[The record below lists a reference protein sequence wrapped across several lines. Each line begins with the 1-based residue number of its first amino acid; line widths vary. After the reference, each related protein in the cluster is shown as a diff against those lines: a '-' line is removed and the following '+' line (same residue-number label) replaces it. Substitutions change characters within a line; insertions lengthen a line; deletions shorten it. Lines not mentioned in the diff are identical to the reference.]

1 MPPEYGWVEE
11 TPVVSQRPRAAAKV
25 SARASGIAAWSLLR
39 YSADA
44 DPAAVAR
51 DLGGRAVVAQA
62 QPNYLR
68 SFASPP
74 DDPLF
79 AEQDNLA
86 AIGWDQSLAT
96 GGGVVVAI
104 IDSGID
110 QDHPDLASQL
120 WRNPEEADGLAG
132 VDDDGNGYVDDV
144 TGWDFTDAPGLPGDG
159 DFRFRDSDPDDESG
173 HGTHVA
179 GIVAAAAGNRIGV
192 AGVAPGVRLMA
203 LRAGF
208 TVSGTGF
215 LEDDDIAAAAVYAVD
230 QGADILNMSFGDPV
244 PSPVIRD
251 VVRYARSAGCLVVA
265 AVGNEGSDEVFYP
278 ARMEEVV
285 AVAATDDEGQP
296 LAFSNWGYSVDIAAP
311 GLAVHGP
318 VPGGEYAQRSGTS
331 MATAHVSGV
340 AAVTWSRQPQL
351 TAWQV
356 RGALANSAADV
367 GAPGWDRWS
376 GAGLVQMA
384 AARISEPAAV
394 SLTEPAS
401 GVVRAGEVTV
411 RGRVWGKG
419 VEYDLT
425 WGRGPFPES
434 VELLLSGTTSGADNR
449 FEARWPAADL
459 PPGPY
464 LLRLQA
470 VAGGRTHSQRILLD
484 LRPAAAEVS
493 DLRLARALDGP
504 GWSDILRWETDAPEA
519 GTVALLDATSGDTVL
534 QIPLGSERLE
544 HSVPLPADLLPGE
557 YTAIFLPAADAAVNT
572 GSLDIAIGD
581 TGIRRWTLMRSG
593 MLPDGYLLPQ
603 PTDFDGDGI
612 PEIVAMGYGGPGY
625 NPAGFFELPSGFR
638 PVHLSSRPFIPWN
651 AHDLDGDSRSE
662 IMAVDAERV
671 RLVESAEP
679 GSFPTEVAFEVTEV
693 WGGEVGDG
701 DGDGR
706 MEMFLRS
713 SRSEQF
719 RVFENTG
726 DDSFAETGVLPNP
739 SEGLDGLGDRQVAGD
754 LDGDGNLELLA
765 GDEDGDIFIY
775 ESIADD
781 TWRNTWLGRLEAG
794 DSRVLGG
801 AFDTDADGRLE
812 FAVASLDANLFDP
825 GEAVWTLAVVEAA
838 GDNRF
843 EPRWSV
849 EVVGGA
855 SGGNGISSG
864 DFDADG
870 VPEIAVAL
878 VPDLYLLRADPSGAM
893 EPVWHMEVSR
903 VNRPLVADV
912 DADGI
917 VDLVASSGE
926 ALQVHS
932 LPFSDNLG
940 LRLDAPASFS
950 AHAGG
955 EQSVLLSWTAVPG
968 ARRYRLFRADG
979 DEGELRVLVESLR
992 ETAYEDRDVL
1002 AGTPH
1007 RYAVAALDSL
1017 SGEPGHRSREV
1028 TATPEPN
1035 PRIEAVLRAAENRL
1049 SVRFDTEMGRE
1060 VGEHFRYR
1068 IEGFGIAGSAAV
1080 HAGARRVLLT
1090 FSALPAEGELAL
1102 VTRGLRNSR
1111 GTPLGSDTFLFA
1123 LFPPAAAIRLLGAE
1137 PESPTRLVLH
1147 FSEPVVLDGD
1157 GAAGFAGRHF
1167 EVDGGRVRVEDM
1179 ILDDGRVILLLS
1191 EETPLRAAGRR
1202 YEVAV
1207 VDLADGNGRRVQG
1220 VVFVQ
1225 LSAPSLDEV
1234 SVFPNPYDPALGEV
1248 TVAGLPVASEV
1259 TVATIAGEVVWTRTE
1274 EDGDGGVRWDG
1285 RNAGGSPVASGL
1297 YLVRI
1302 GHQGVT
1308 RLRKLAVIR
1317 DAE

>member
-1 MPPEYGWVEE
+1 M
-11 TPVVSQRPRAAAKV
+11 
-25 SARASGIAAWSLLR
+25 AAWSLLR
-39 YSADA
+39 YSADS
-44 DPAAVAR
+44 DPAAVAS
-51 DLGGRAVVAQA
+51 DLRGRAVVARA

-86 AIGWDQSLAT
+86 AIGWDESLAS
-96 GGGVVVAI
+96 GGNVVVAI

-110 QDHPDLASQL
+110 LEHPDLASQL

-144 TGWDFTDAPGLPGDG
+144 TGWDFTDAPGLPGNG
-159 DFRFRDSDPDDESG
+159 DFRVRDPDPDDESG

-179 GIVAAAAGNRIGV
+179 GIVAAAAGNGIGV

-208 TVSGTGF
+208 TVSGSGF

-244 PSPVIRD
+244 SSPVIRD
-251 VVRYARSAGCLVVA
+251 VVRYAQSAGCLVVA

-285 AVAATDDEGQP
+285 AVAAADDEGRP

-311 GLAVHGP
+311 GLAVYGP

-340 AAVTWSRQPQL
+340 AAVAWSRQPQL
-351 TAWQV
+351 TAGQV

-384 AARISEPAAV
+384 AARIGDPAAV

-401 GVVRAGEVTV
+401 GVVRPGEVTV
-411 RGRVWGKG
+411 RGRVWGEG

-425 WGRGPFPES
+425 WGRGVFPES
-434 VELLLSGTTSGADNR
+434 RELLLSGRTSGAGNR
-449 FEARWPAADL
+449 FEATWPAAEL

-464 LLRLQA
+464 LLRLLA
-470 VAGGRTHSQRILLD
+470 AAGDRTHSQRVLLD

-504 GWSDILRWETDAPEA
+504 GWSDILRWETGAPEA
-519 GTVALLDATSGDTVL
+519 GTVTLLEAASGDTVL
-534 QIPLGSERLE
+534 QIPLGSYRVE

-557 YTAIFLPAADAAVNT
+557 YTAIVLPAADAAESA
-572 GSLDIAIGD
+572 GRLDIAIGD
-581 TGIRRWTLMRSG
+581 TGIHRWTLRQSG
-593 MLPDGYLLPQ
+593 TIPDGYLLPQ

-625 NPAGFFELPSGFR
+625 NPAGFFELPSGSR

-651 AHDLDGDSRSE
+651 AHDLDGDGRIE

-671 RLVESAEP
+671 RLVETPNP
-679 GSFPTEVAFEVTEV
+679 GSFPTEVVFEVTEV

-719 RVFENTG
+719 RVFENSG
-726 DDSFAETGVLPNP
+726 GDSFEETGTLPNP

-754 LDGDGNLELLA
+754 LDGDGSLELLA

-781 TWRNTWLGRLEAG
+781 TWRHTWLERLEAG

-801 AFDTDADGRLE
+801 PFDTDADGRLE
-812 FAVASLDANLFDP
+812 FAVAGLAANLFDP
-825 GEAVWTLAVVEAA
+825 GETVWTLAVLEAA
-838 GDNRF
+838 GDNRY
-843 EPRWSV
+843 ERRWSF
-849 EVVGGA
+849 EVLGGA

-878 VPDLYLLRADPSGAM
+878 VPDLYLLRADPSGVM

-912 DADGI
+912 DADGV
-917 VDLVASSGE
+917 VDLVANSGD

-932 LPFSDNLG
+932 LPLADNLG

-955 EQSVLLSWTAVPG
+955 ERSVLLSWTAVAG
-968 ARRYRLFRADG
+968 ARSYRLFRAG
-979 DEGELRVLVESLR
+979 GEGGELQVLVESLR
-992 ETAYEDRDVL
+992 ETGFEDRDVL
-1002 AGTPH
+1002 AGSPY

-1017 SGEPGHRSREV
+1017 SGEPGHRSPEV
-1028 TATPEPN
+1028 TVTPEPN
-1035 PRIEAVLRAAENRL
+1035 PRIEAVLRAAENQL
-1049 SVRFDTEMGRE
+1049 SVGFDSEMGSE
-1060 VGEHFRYR
+1060 IGEHFRYR
-1068 IEGFGIAGSAAV
+1068 VEGFGVAGSAAV

-1111 GTPLGSDTFLFA
+1111 GTPLDSDRFLFS
-1123 LFPPAAAIRLLGAE
+1123 LFPPAAAIRLVRAE

-1147 FSEPVVLDGD
+1147 FSEPVVLDAQ
-1157 GAAGFAGRHF
+1157 GAPGNRTGLARRHF
-1167 EVDGGRVRVEDM
+1167 EVDGGRLRVEDL

-1191 EETPLRAAGRR
+1191 EETPLRAAGRP

-1207 VDLADGNGRRVQG
+1207 VDLADGTGRPVEG
-1220 VVFVQ
+1220 AVFVQ
-1225 LSAPSLDEV
+1225 LSPSSLSEV
-1234 SVFPNPYDPALGEV
+1234 SVFPNPFDPALGEV
-1248 TVAGLPVASEV
+1248 TVAGLPVSSEV
-1259 TVATIAGEVVWTRTE
+1259 TVATVSGEVVWTRSE
-1274 EDGDGGVRWDG
+1274 EDGDGGMRWNG
-1285 RNAGGSPVASGL
+1285 RNAYGRPVDSGL
-1297 YLVRI
+1297 YLVRV

-1308 RLRKLAVIR
+1308 RLCKLAVIR
-1317 DAE
+1317 GAE